1 MLNHTAIIKKN
12 IFKSFFLIFMFT
24 LCVGFNQSAAQ
35 SVVGQWK
42 QVSIKGYCT
51 PEAIQ
56 NSHGNLQAVMEM
68 PKVDATE
75 DFHSDNTFIETIN
88 SEGKKILHTGTWS
101 LIGNTITITVN
112 GDKLVG
118 KVSND
123 SRTLVCTIESPKTE
137 HMQISKREWTYIKI

>member
-1 MLNHTAIIKKN
+1 MLNNTAITKKN
-12 IFKSFFLIFMFT
+12 ILRPFLLVFLLT
-24 LCVGFNQSAAQ
+24 LCAGFNQSAAQ

-42 QVSIKGYCT
+42 QVSVKAYCT
-51 PEAIQ
+51 PEAVK
-56 NSHGNLQAVMEM
+56 NSQGHLQAIMEM

-75 DFHSDNTFIETIN
+75 DFHSDNTFVETIN
-88 SEGKKILHTGTWS
+88 SEGKKIVHTGTWS

-123 SRTLVCTIESPKTE
+123 GRTLVCTIESPKTE
-137 HMQISKREWTYIKI
+137 HMQITKREWTYIKV